1 MISLRYFSEVREL
14 EPYRD
19 TLMELYSTS
28 LWHQQKEVAL
38 SALAQDMT
46 ALDRNSSSTWCVVG
60 NCFSLQKEHQT
71 AIKYFQRAIQVNKII
86 LSFIFNV
93 IQIVYLSYNDFYLSY
108 RSIQIS
114 HMHMHF

>member
-1 MISLRYFSEVREL
+1 MSISIIYYKYNLCVLYFIFPRYFSEVREL

-38 SALAQDMT
+38 SALAQDVT
-46 ALDRNSSSTWCVVG
+46 VLDRNSASTWCVVG

-71 AIKYFQRAIQVNKII
+71 AIKYFQRAIQVNTYC
-86 LSFIFNV
+86 LELLMCFIFNT
-93 IQIVYLSYNDFYLSY
+93 I
-108 RSIQIS
+108 
-114 HMHMHF
+114 

>member
-1 MISLRYFSEVREL
+1 
-14 EPYRD
+14 
-19 TLMELYSTS
+19 MELYSTS

-71 AIKYFQRAIQVNKII
+71 AIKYFQRAIQVSKYYFII
-86 LSFIFNV
+86 LIGFLNYG
-93 IQIVYLSYNDFYLSY
+93 QIVYIFIVLLIGESRF
-108 RSIQIS
+108 SICICT
-114 HMHMHF
+114 FR

>member
-1 MISLRYFSEVREL
+1 
-14 EPYRD
+14 
-19 TLMELYSTS
+19 MELYSTS

-71 AIKYFQRAIQVNKII
+71 AIKYFQRAIQVSKYCFII
-86 LSFIFNV
+86 LITFS
-93 IQIVYLSYNDFYLSY
+93 LTMKKLCTLHFYY
-108 RSIQIS
+108 FTCR
-114 HMHMHF
+114 

>member
-1 MISLRYFSEVREL
+1 MNILFIIKIKLTVIYLFLLIFIIIFSRYFSEVREL

-71 AIKYFQRAIQVNKII
+71 AIKYFQRAIQVNIYI
-86 LSFIFNV
+86 NL
-93 IQIVYLSYNDFYLSY
+93 QY
-108 RSIQIS
+108 
-114 HMHMHF
+114 

>member
-1 MISLRYFSEVREL
+1 
-14 EPYRD
+14 
-19 TLMELYSTS
+19 MELYSTS

-71 AIKYFQRAIQVNKII
+71 AIKYFQRAIQVSKYYFII
-86 LSFIFNV
+86 LICFI
-93 IQIVYLSYNDFYLSY
+93 
-108 RSIQIS
+108 
-114 HMHMHF
+114 

>member
-1 MISLRYFSEVREL
+1 MIFLRYFTEVREL

-46 ALDRNSSSTWCVVG
+46 ALDRNSPSTWCVVG

-71 AIKYFQRAIQVNKII
+71 AIKYFQRAIQV
-86 LSFIFNV
+86 SSTFIFYF
-93 IQIVYLSYNDFYLSY
+93 II
-108 RSIQIS
+108 
-114 HMHMHF
+114 

>member
-1 MISLRYFSEVREL
+1 M

-71 AIKYFQRAIQVNKII
+71 AIKYFQRAIQVNSFLILLFTTLFII
-86 LSFIFNV
+86 NFFSLG
-93 IQIVYLSYNDFYLSY
+93 
-108 RSIQIS
+108 
-114 HMHMHF
+114 

>member
-1 MISLRYFSEVREL
+1 
-14 EPYRD
+14 
-19 TLMELYSTS
+19 MELYSTS

-71 AIKYFQRAIQVNKII
+71 AIKYFQRAIQVSYNIYYNYFII
-86 LSFIFNV
+86 LICFF
-93 IQIVYLSYNDFYLSY
+93 QL
-108 RSIQIS
+108 
-114 HMHMHF
+114 

>member
-1 MISLRYFSEVREL
+1 
-14 EPYRD
+14 
-19 TLMELYSTS
+19 MELYSTS

-71 AIKYFQRAIQVNKII
+71 AIKYFQRAIQVNKYYFII
-86 LSFIFNV
+86 LVNFFLNIHKLLTYYFI
-93 IQIVYLSYNDFYLSY
+93 I
-108 RSIQIS
+108 R
-114 HMHMHF
+114 